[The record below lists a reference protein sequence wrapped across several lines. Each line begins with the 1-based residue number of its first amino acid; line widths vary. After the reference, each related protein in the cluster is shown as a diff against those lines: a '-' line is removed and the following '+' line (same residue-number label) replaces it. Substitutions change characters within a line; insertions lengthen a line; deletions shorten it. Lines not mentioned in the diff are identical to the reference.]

1 MVTRRDV
8 SPALADVEAPPKQ
21 RDALTSRRSGRTP
34 ATAWHRRSDMNRRLL
49 WASAAAPLALMFV
62 LAGCGKSGNDG
73 DKVASVS
80 GTASA
85 SASTSATLSPA
96 EEQERALKFAQCM
109 REHGVDMPDP
119 VMEDGKIRIQMNVK
133 PGVDVDAAQAAC
145 KQYAP
150 NGGPGG
156 GKIDQAAQANMLK
169 YAQCM
174 RENGVEKFPD
184 PDPNQGGMRIE
195 GDIANDPDF
204 EKAQKAC
211 EQYMNLGSPQVKE
224 SK

>member
-1 MVTRRDV
+1 M
-8 SPALADVEAPPKQ
+8 S
-21 RDALTSRRSGRTP
+21 
-34 ATAWHRRSDMNRRLL
+34 RRLL
-49 WASAAAPLALMFV
+49 WASAAAPLALMFA
-62 LAGCGKSGNDG
+62 LAGCGKSDNGG

-119 VMEDGKIRIQMNVK
+119 VMEDGKIRIQVNAK
-133 PGVDVDAAQAAC
+133 PGTDVDAAQAAC

-150 NGGPGG
+150 NGGPGSG
-156 GKIDQAAQANMLK
+156 NIDPQMQQQMLK

-174 RENGVEKFPD
+174 RDNGVEKFPD
-184 PDPNQGGMRIE
+184 PDPNQGGMRID
-195 GDIANDPDF
+195 GDMASDPDF

-211 EQYMNLGSPQVKE
+211 EQYMGKPQIQE